1 VNPVGGAPQADT
13 TAGVRAAIL
22 GRPAVRAHVAEL
34 AGTVGRSV
42 HDITVELDADLKE
55 MVATHGGPA
64 GDVFLHIARLFD
76 RTAYRG
82 RIQVDPRQLRA
93 LQDINRR
100 YPVALLP
107 SHRSY
112 IDPVVL
118 ASVLQ
123 RAGLPPTYKLGGV
136 NVSFWPMGPLGR
148 RAGLIFIRRSFR
160 DDPVYK
166 LALREY
172 VGWLAEHRQNLE
184 WYIEGGRSRTGK
196 LRDPRLGLL
205 AYLVDAVHDGRCDDF
220 VLQPVSIV
228 YDELLDVEEH
238 ARSAQGAAK
247 APESFTRLVSYAR
260 AQRGR
265 YSRGDI
271 HVGFGE
277 PISVREHLTRELT
290 QAADDA
296 DTESASDALPLQK
309 LAFEV
314 AVRINSVTPI
324 TPPALITMALLWADR
339 AMTVD
344 QLLALLTRYADYVDQ
359 RGLPV
364 TCRPIATRDTV
375 LRGLASLQRHGVVTR
390 NDHGREVVY
399 LIQPE
404 QRIAAAYHRN
414 GILHFFVI
422 PAIVD
427 LASSVQGEGGSDDAG
442 LLHDEALALRDLFKF
457 EFFFEE
463 KREFLAEV
471 DAELAEPERPVTAPF
486 LRPFLEAYWA
496 TAEALAARGDAPVD
510 ADTLTAEAC
519 GLAEQF
525 LLQARIYSADA
536 VSSSYV
542 DGAVRLADHRGL
554 LEPDAL
560 DTGDDLSARRVEF
573 AQELH
578 TWIRR
583 VRAAQARAAARFM
596 ELMRA

>member
-1 VNPVGGAPQADT
+1 MNTDHVSAAL
-13 TAGVRAAIL
+13 VRAEIL
-22 GRPAVRAHVAEL
+22 GRPDVRERIAAL
-34 AGTVGRSV
+34 ARDSHRSI
-42 HDITVELDADLKE
+42 HDVTTELDADLRE

-64 GDVFLHIARLFD
+64 GDVFLHVARLFD

-82 RIQVDPRQLRA
+82 RIQVDPAQLRA
-93 LQDINRR
+93 LQDLHRR
-100 YPVALLP
+100 YPIALLP

-123 RAGLPPTYKLGGV
+123 RGGLPPTYKLGGI
-136 NVSFWPMGPLGR
+136 NIAFWPMGPMGR

-160 DDPVYK
+160 DDAVYK

-184 WYIEGGRSRTGK
+184 WYIEGGRTRTGK

-205 AYLVDAVHDGRCDDF
+205 AYLVDAVHDDRCDDF

-238 ARSAQGAAK
+238 ARSARGAAK
-247 APESFTRLVSYAR
+247 APESLGRLVSYAR
-260 AQRGR
+260 AQRTH

-271 HVGFGE
+271 HVRFGE
-277 PISVREHLTRELT
+277 PISVRDHLTRELT
-290 QAADDA
+290 QAAVAAA
-296 DTESASDALPLQK
+296 DDALPLQK

-339 AMTVD
+339 ALTVD
-344 QLLALLTRYADYVDQ
+344 QLLALLHRYAEYVDA
-359 RGLPV
+359 RDLPV
-364 TCRPIATRDTV
+364 TSRPIAARDT
-375 LRGLASLQRHGVVTR
+375 LQRGLASLQRHGVVTR

-414 GILHFFVI
+414 GILHFFVV

-427 LASSVQGEGGSDDAG
+427 LATGDGADSR
-442 LLHDEALALRDLFKF
+442 HDEALRLRDLFKF
-457 EFFFEE
+457 EFFFAE
-463 KREFLAEV
+463 KGEFLAEV
-471 DAELAEPERPVTAPF
+471 DREAAVTDRPVTAPF

-496 TAEALAARGDAPVD
+496 TAEALAAHDDEPVGADA
-510 ADTLTAEAC
+510 LTDEAT
-519 GLAEQF
+519 GLAEQY
-525 LLQARIYSADA
+525 LLQHRIYCADA
-536 VSSSYV
+536 VSTSYV
-542 DGAVRLADHRGL
+542 DGAVRLADHREL
-554 LEPDAL
+554 LAGGPDLA
-560 DTGDDLSARRVEF
+560 DRRREF
-573 AQELH
+573 ADELH
-578 TWIRR
+578 TLVRR
-583 VRAAQARAAARFM
+583 ARDAQARAATRFL
-596 ELMRA
+596 ELMRGDAR

>member
-1 VNPVGGAPQADT
+1 MSESVSAAS
-13 TAGVRAAIL
+13 VRAAIL
-22 GRPAVRAHVAEL
+22 GRPAVRDRLEEVA
-34 AGTVGRSV
+34 GDTGRSIHEV
-42 HDITVELDADLKE
+42 TSELDADLHE

-76 RTAYRG
+76 RAGYRG
-82 RIQVDPRQLRA
+82 RIQVDPEQVGA
-93 LQDINRR
+93 LQDLNRR

-123 RAGLPPTYKLGGV
+123 RADLPPTYKLGGI
-136 NVSFWPMGPLGR
+136 NVAFWPMGPMGR

-184 WYIEGGRSRTGK
+184 WYIEGGRTRTGK

-205 AYLVDAVHDGRCDDF
+205 AYLVDAVHDERCDDF

-247 APESFTRLVSYAR
+247 APESFARLVSYAR
-260 AQRGR
+260 AQRTR

-290 QAADDA
+290 EAV
-296 DTESASDALPLQK
+296 EEGEPDALPLQK

-314 AVRINSVTPI
+314 AVRINTVTPI

-339 AMTVD
+339 ALTVE
-344 QLLALLTRYADYVDQ
+344 QLLALLTRYAEYVDQ
-359 RGLPV
+359 RGIPV
-364 TCRPIATRDTV
+364 TSRPIATRETV

-414 GILHFFVI
+414 GILHFFVV

-427 LASSVQGEGGSDDAG
+427 LATEAGASS
-442 LLHDEALALRDLFKF
+442 LHDEALALRDLFKF

-463 KREFLAEV
+463 KGEFLAEV
-471 DAELAEPERPVTAPF
+471 DAEVAAPDRPVTAPF
-486 LRPFLEAYWA
+486 LRPFLESYWA
-496 TAEALAARGDAPVD
+496 TAEALAAHGDEPVD
-510 ADTLTAEAC
+510 AETLAEEAC

-525 LLQARIYSADA
+525 LLQARIYCADA
-536 VSSSYV
+536 VSSSYA
-542 DGAVRLADHRGL
+542 DGAVRLAEHRGL
-554 LEPDAL
+554 LDAQL
-560 DTGDDLSARRVEF
+560 LETGADLAARRSEF
-573 AQELH
+573 ANELH
-578 TWIRR
+578 SLVRR
-583 VRAAQARAAARFM
+583 VRAAQARAAARFL
-596 ELMRA
+596 EVMRAP

>member
-1 VNPVGGAPQADT
+1 MSTARPTAAD
-13 TAGVRAAIL
+13 VRAAIL
-22 GRPAVRAHVAEL
+22 GRPEVTERISEL
-34 AGTVGRSV
+34 ASASGRAV
-42 HDITVELDADLKE
+42 HDVTIELDADLKE

-64 GDVFLHIARLFD
+64 GDVFLHVARLFD

-82 RIQVDPRQLRA
+82 RIQVDPDQVRT
-93 LQDINRR
+93 LQDLNRR
-100 YPVALLP
+100 HPVALLP

-123 RAGLPPTYKLGGV
+123 RAQLPPTYKLGGI
-136 NVSFWPMGPLGR
+136 NVSFWPMGPMGR

-184 WYIEGGRSRTGK
+184 WYIEGGRTRTGK

-238 ARSAQGAAK
+238 TRSAQGAAK
-247 APESFTRLVSYAR
+247 APESFARLVSYAR
-260 AQRGR
+260 AQRTR

-271 HVGFGE
+271 HVAFGE
-277 PISVREHLTRELT
+277 PISVRDHLTRELT
-290 QAADDA
+290 EAA
-296 DTESASDALPLQK
+296 EQGRPDALPLQK

-314 AVRINSVTPI
+314 AVRINTVTPI

-339 AMTVD
+339 ALTVD
-344 QLLALLTRYADYVDQ
+344 QLLALLTRYADYVDR
-359 RGLPV
+359 RGIPV

-399 LIQPE
+399 LIQPD

-414 GILHFFVI
+414 GILHFFVL

-427 LASSVQGEGGSDDAG
+427 LASADDAG
-442 LLHDEALALRDLFKF
+442 SLHDEALAVRDLFKF

-463 KREFLAEV
+463 KGEFLAEV
-471 DAELAEPERPVTAPF
+471 DAEVGMHDRPVTAPF

-496 TAEALAARGDAPVD
+496 TAEALAAHGDAPVVD
-510 ADTLTAEAC
+510 GAPLTDEAC

-525 LLQARIYSADA
+525 LLQGRIYCADA

-542 DGAVRLADHRGL
+542 DGAIRLAEHRGL
-554 LEPDAL
+554 LDGGPDLA
-560 DTGDDLSARRVEF
+560 ARRAEF
-573 AQELH
+573 ADELH
-578 TWIRR
+578 TFVRR
-583 VRAAQARAAARFM
+583 ARVAQARAAARLL
-596 ELMRA
+596 ELMRAP

>member
-1 VNPVGGAPQADT
+1 MTAPAT
-13 TAGVRAAIL
+13 AAGVRAAIL
-22 GRPAVRAHVAEL
+22 GRPEVRARVAEL
-34 AGTVGRSV
+34 ARTTGRTV
-42 HDITVELDADLKE
+42 HDITVELDTDLAE
-55 MVATHGGPA
+55 MVAIHGGPA

-82 RIQVDPRQLRA
+82 RIEVDEQQLRA
-93 LQDINRR
+93 LQELNRR
-100 YPVALLP
+100 YPVAFLP

-123 RAGLPPTYKLGGV
+123 RAQLSPTYKLGGI

-172 VGWLAEHRQNLE
+172 VGFLAEHRQNLE
-184 WYIEGGRSRTGK
+184 WYIEGGRTRTGK
-196 LRDPRLGLL
+196 LRDPRLGVL

-238 ARSAQGAAK
+238 AQSARGAAK
-247 APESFTRLVSYAR
+247 TPESFARLVSYAR
-260 AQRGR
+260 AQRTR

-271 HVGFGE
+271 HVEFGD
-277 PISVREHLTRELT
+277 PISVRDHLTRELT
-290 QAADDA
+290 EAAEDGA
-296 DTESASDALPLQK
+296 PDALPLQK

-314 AVRINSVTPI
+314 AVRINTVTPI

-339 AMTVD
+339 ALTVE
-344 QLLALLTRYADYVDQ
+344 QLLALLVRYADYVDQ
-359 RGLPV
+359 RRIPV
-364 TCRPIATRDTV
+364 TCRPIAARDTV

-390 NDHGREVVY
+390 NDHGRETVY

-414 GILHFFVI
+414 GILHFFVV

-427 LASSVQGEGGSDDAG
+427 LATSDDAG
-442 LLHDEALALRDLFKF
+442 SLHDEALALRDLFKF

-463 KREFLAEV
+463 KGEFLAEV
-471 DAELAEPERPVTAPF
+471 DAEAAQTGRPVTAPF

-496 TAEALAARGDAPVD
+496 TAEALAAYDDAPLD
-510 ADTLTAEAC
+510 AATLTSEAC

-525 LLQARIYSADA
+525 LLQARIYCADA
-536 VSSSYV
+536 VSNSYIE
-542 DGAVRLADHRGL
+542 GAVRLAEHRGL
-554 LEPDAL
+554 LDDGPDL
-560 DTGDDLSARRVEF
+560 EARRVEF
-573 AQELH
+573 ADELH
-578 TWIRR
+578 VLVRR
-583 VRAAQARAAARFM
+583 ARVAQARAAARFL
-596 ELMRA
+596 ELMRAS

>member
-1 VNPVGGAPQADT
+1 MTESA
-13 TAGVRAAIL
+13 AGVRAAIL
-22 GRPAVRAHVAEL
+22 GRPAVRERVEEL
-34 AGTVGRSV
+34 AESTGRSIAEV
-42 HDITVELDADLKE
+42 TQELDADLKE

-82 RIQVDPRQLRA
+82 RIQVEPEQVRA
-93 LQDINRR
+93 LQDLNRR

-123 RAGLPPTYKLGGV
+123 RAGLPPTFKLGGI
-136 NVSFWPMGPLGR
+136 NVSFWPMGPMGR

-184 WYIEGGRSRTGK
+184 WYIEGGRTRTGK

-238 ARSAQGAAK
+238 ARSVLGATK

-260 AQRGR
+260 AQRSR

-271 HVGFGE
+271 HVAFGE
-277 PISVREHLTRELT
+277 PISVRDHLTRELT
-290 QAADDA
+290 EAAD
-296 DTESASDALPLQK
+296 ASDLAAAPDALPLQK

-314 AVRINSVTPI
+314 AVRINTVTPI

-339 AMTVD
+339 ALTVD
-344 QLLALLTRYADYVDQ
+344 QLLALLERYAVYVDE
-359 RGLPV
+359 RGFPV
-364 TCRPIATRDTV
+364 TCRPIATRDTL

-390 NDHGREVVY
+390 NDRGRDVVY
-399 LIQPE
+399 LIQAE

-414 GILHFFVI
+414 GILHFFVV

-427 LASSVQGEGGSDDAG
+427 LASSMHGSDSEDNAST
-442 LLHDEALALRDLFKF
+442 LHDDALALRDLFKF
-457 EFFFEE
+457 EFFFAE
-463 KREFLAEV
+463 KGEFLAEV
-471 DAELAEPERPVTAPF
+471 DAEVASTNRPVTAPF

-496 TAEALAARGDAPVD
+496 TAEALAAHGDAPVD
-510 ADTLTAEAC
+510 GEALGDEAC
-519 GLAEQF
+519 GLAEQY
-525 LLQARIYSADA
+525 LLQGRIYCADA

-554 LEPDAL
+554 LDGGPDLA
-560 DTGDDLSARRVEF
+560 ARRAEF
-573 AQELH
+573 AHELH

>member
-1 VNPVGGAPQADT
+1 
-13 TAGVRAAIL
+13 VRAAIL
-22 GRPAVRAHVAEL
+22 GRPEVRSRVDEL
-34 AGTVGRSV
+34 AVASGRSI
-42 HDITVELDADLKE
+42 HDITAELDADLKE

-82 RIQVDPRQLRA
+82 RIQVDPEQVRA
-93 LQDINRR
+93 LQDLNRR

-123 RAGLPPTYKLGGV
+123 RAALPPTYKLGGI
-136 NVSFWPMGPLGR
+136 NVSFWPMGPMGR

-184 WYIEGGRSRTGK
+184 WYIEGGRTRTGK

-238 ARSAQGAAK
+238 ARSVQGASK
-247 APESFTRLVSYAR
+247 TPESFTRLVSYAR

-271 HVGFGE
+271 HVAFGE
-277 PISVREHLTRELT
+277 PISVRDHLTHELT
-290 QAADDA
+290 EAAQQGTA
-296 DTESASDALPLQK
+296 DALPLQK

-339 AMTVD
+339 ALTVD
-344 QLLALLTRYADYVDQ
+344 QLLALLTRYADYVD
-359 RGLPV
+359 RRELPV

-390 NDHGREVVY
+390 NDHGHEVVY
-399 LIQPE
+399 LVQPE

-414 GILHFFVI
+414 GILHFFVV

-427 LASSVQGEGGSDDAG
+427 LSSSDDDASDDGAG
-442 LLHDEALALRDLFKF
+442 TLHDDALALRDLFKF
-457 EFFFEE
+457 EFFFAE
-463 KREFLAEV
+463 KGEFLAEV
-471 DAELAEPERPVTAPF
+471 DAEAAAVDRPVTAPF

-496 TAEALAARGDAPVD
+496 TAEALATRGDAPVD
-510 ADTLTAEAC
+510 AETLAGEAC

-525 LLQARIYSADA
+525 LLQARIYCADA
-536 VSSSYV
+536 VSSSYI
-542 DGAVRLADHRGL
+542 DGAVRLAEHRGL
-554 LEPDAL
+554 LEADHLESGPDLA
-560 DTGDDLSARRVEF
+560 ARRVEF
-573 AQELH
+573 AHELH
-578 TWIRR
+578 VFVRR
-583 VRAAQARAAARFM
+583 ARTAQTRAAARLL

>member
-1 VNPVGGAPQADT
+1 VNAAE
-13 TAGVRAAIL
+13 VRAAIL
-22 GRPAVRAHVAEL
+22 GRPEVRARITEL
-34 AGTVGRSV
+34 AAAARRSV
-42 HDITVELDADLKE
+42 HDVTTELDADLRE

-64 GDVFLHIARLFD
+64 GDLFLHIARLFD

-82 RIQVDPRQLRA
+82 RIKVDDEQLRELA
-93 LQDINRR
+93 ARNQR
-100 YPVALLP
+100 YPLALLP

-123 RAGLPPTYKLGGV
+123 RAGMAPTYKLGGI
-136 NVSFWPMGPLGR
+136 NVAFWPMGPMGR

-184 WYIEGGRSRTGK
+184 WYIEGGRTRTGK

-205 AYLVDAVHDGRCDDF
+205 AYLVDAVGDGRCDDF
-220 VLQPVSIV
+220 LLQPVSIV

-238 ARSAQGAAK
+238 ARSATGAAK
-247 APESFTRLVSYAR
+247 APESFARLVSYAR
-260 AQRGR
+260 AQRTR

-271 HVGFGE
+271 HVAFGE

-290 QAADDA
+290 DA
-296 DTESASDALPLQK
+296 VDHGAPDALPLQK

-314 AVRINSVTPI
+314 AVHINEVTPI

-339 AMTVD
+339 ALTVD
-344 QLLALLTRYADYVDQ
+344 QLLVLLERYAEYVDA
-359 RGLPV
+359 RDIPV
-364 TCRPIATRDTV
+364 TTRPIAARAT
-375 LRGLASLQRHGVVTR
+375 LLNGLASLQRHGVVTR
-390 NDHGREVVY
+390 NDRGREVVY
-399 LIQPE
+399 LIQPD

-414 GILHFFVI
+414 SILHFFLV

-427 LASSVQGEGGSDDAG
+427 LASADDAG
-442 LLHDEALALRDLFKF
+442 ALHDEALELRDLLKF

-463 KREFLAEV
+463 KGEFLAAV
-471 DAELAEPERPVTAPF
+471 DAEAAVPDRPVTAPF

-496 TAEALAARGDAPVD
+496 TAEALAARGDEPVD
-510 ADTLTAEAC
+510 AEALTADAC
-519 GLAEQF
+519 GLAEQY
-525 LLQARIYSADA
+525 LLQHRIYCADA
-536 VSSSYV
+536 VSSSYI

-554 LEPDAL
+554 L
-560 DTGDDLSARRVEF
+560 TGGADLAARRADF
-573 AQELH
+573 AADLH
-578 TWIRR
+578 TLVRR
-583 VRAAQARAAARFM
+583 VRVAQARAAARFL

>member
-1 VNPVGGAPQADT
+1 MNAAE
-13 TAGVRAAIL
+13 VRAAIV
-22 GRPAVRAHVAEL
+22 GRSEVRARIAEL
-34 AGTVGRSV
+34 ARDTHRSV
-42 HDITVELDADLKE
+42 HDVTAALDADLRE

-76 RTAYRG
+76 HTAYRG
-82 RIQVDPRQLRA
+82 RIQVDREQVRA
-93 LQDINRR
+93 LQELHRR
-100 YPVALLP
+100 HPVALLP

-123 RAGLPPTYKLGGV
+123 RAGLPPTYKVGGV
-136 NVSFWPMGPLGR
+136 NVAFWPIGPMGR
-148 RAGLIFIRRSFR
+148 RAGLIFVRRSFR

-166 LALREY
+166 LAVREY
-172 VGWLAEHRQNLE
+172 VGWLAEHRHNLE
-184 WYIEGGRSRTGK
+184 WYVEGGRTRTGK

-247 APESFTRLVSYAR
+247 RPESFARLVSYAR
-260 AQRGR
+260 AQRTR
-265 YSRGDI
+265 YSHGDI
-271 HVGFGE
+271 HVAFGE

-290 QAADDA
+290 QAADGFEPA
-296 DTESASDALPLQK
+296 GTSDALPLQK

-314 AVRINSVTPI
+314 ARHINAVTPI

-339 AMTVD
+339 ALTVD
-344 QLLALLTRYADYVDQ
+344 QLLALLERYADDADE

-364 TCRPIATRDTV
+364 TCRPIAARDTV

-427 LASSVQGEGGSDDAG
+427 LVRRADDGARRG
-442 LLHDEALALRDLFKF
+442 DVGALHDDALALRDLLKF
-457 EFFFEE
+457 EFFFDE
-463 KREFLAEV
+463 RDAFLAAV
-471 DAELAEPERPVTAPF
+471 DAEAVTLDRPVTAPF

-496 TAEALAARGDAPVD
+496 TAEALAAHGEADVD
-510 ADTLTAEAC
+510 AEDLTRQAC

-525 LLQARIYSADA
+525 LLQGRIYCADA

-542 DGAVRLADHRGL
+542 DGAVRLAEHRGL
-554 LEPDAL
+554 LEGGRDVAPRRA
-560 DTGDDLSARRVEF
+560 DLAS
-573 AQELH
+573 ELH
-578 TWIRR
+578 TFVRR
-583 VRAAQARAAARFM
+583 VRAAQARAATRFL
-596 ELMRA
+596 ELMRAP

>member
-1 VNPVGGAPQADT
+1 VTEALGTA
-13 TAGVRAAIL
+13 AGVRAAIL
-22 GRPAVRAHVAEL
+22 GRPEVRQRIFEL
-34 AGTVGRSV
+34 ARSSNRSV
-42 HDITVELDADLKE
+42 HDMTVELDADLKE

-82 RIQVDPRQLRA
+82 RIQVDPEELRR
-93 LQDINRR
+93 LQDLNRR

-123 RAGLPPTYKLGGV
+123 RADLPPTYKLGGI
-136 NVSFWPMGPLGR
+136 NVSFWPMGPMGR

-184 WYIEGGRSRTGK
+184 WYIEGGRTRTGK

-238 ARSAQGAAK
+238 AQSARGAAK

-260 AQRGR
+260 AQRTR

-271 HVGFGE
+271 HVAFAD
-277 PISVREHLTRELT
+277 PISVRDHLTRELT
-290 QAADDA
+290 DAADGF
-296 DTESASDALPLQK
+296 TSAGEPEALPLQK

-314 AVRINSVTPI
+314 AVRINTVTPI

-339 AMTVD
+339 ALTVD
-344 QLLALLTRYADYVDQ
+344 QLLALLARYAEYVDQ
-359 RGLPV
+359 RRIPV
-364 TCRPIATRDTV
+364 TCSPIAARDTV

-390 NDHGREVVY
+390 NDQGRDVVY

-414 GILHFFVI
+414 SILHFFVV

-427 LASSVQGEGGSDDAG
+427 LATFQGDGADDAG
-442 LLHDEALALRDLFKF
+442 SLHDEALALRDLFKF

-463 KREFLAEV
+463 KGEFLAEV
-471 DAELAEPERPVTAPF
+471 DAEVGMTDRPVTAPF

-496 TAEALAARGDAPVD
+496 TAEALAAHGDASVEGEHL
-510 ADTLTAEAC
+510 ADEAC

-525 LLQARIYSADA
+525 ILQARIYCADA
-536 VSSSYV
+536 VSSSYI
-542 DGAVRLADHRGL
+542 DGAIRLAEHRGL
-554 LEPDAL
+554 LGADLLEAGPDLA
-560 DTGDDLSARRVEF
+560 ARRTEF
-573 AQELH
+573 ADELH
-578 TWIRR
+578 RCVRR
-583 VRAAQARAAARFM
+583 ARVAQARAAARFL
-596 ELMRA
+596 ELMRGTTS

>member
-1 VNPVGGAPQADT
+1 VNAIRPPPAESA
-13 TAGVRAAIL
+13 ARVRAAIL
-22 GRPAVRAHVAEL
+22 GRLAVRERVAAL
-34 AGTVGRSV
+34 AQGTGRSV
-42 HDITVELDADLKE
+42 HDVTLELDADLKE

-82 RIQVDPRQLRA
+82 RIQVAPEQMRA
-93 LQDINRR
+93 LQDLCRR
-100 YPVALLP
+100 FPVAFLP

-123 RAGLPPTYKLGGV
+123 RAGVPPTYKLGGL
-136 NVSFWPMGPLGR
+136 NVSFWPMGPMGR

-172 VGWLAEHRQNLE
+172 VGYLAEHRQNLE
-184 WYIEGGRSRTGK
+184 WYIEGGRTRTGK

-205 AYLVDAVHDGRCDDF
+205 AYLVDAVHDGRSDDF

-238 ARSAQGAAK
+238 AQSARGAAK
-247 APESFTRLVSYAR
+247 TAESFTRLVSYAR
-260 AQRGR
+260 AQRTR

-271 HVGFGE
+271 HIAFGE
-277 PISVREHLTRELT
+277 PISVREHLTHELT
-290 QAADDA
+290 RAADAA
-296 DTESASDALPLQK
+296 DTPDAAGTSDALPLQK

-314 AVRINSVTPI
+314 AVRINAVTPI
-324 TPPALITMALLWADR
+324 TPPALITVALLWADR
-339 AMTVD
+339 ALTVD
-344 QLLALLTRYADYVDQ
+344 QLLALLTRYADYVE
-359 RGLPV
+359 RRNLPV

-390 NDHGREVVY
+390 NDRGHAVVY
-399 LIQPE
+399 LIQPD

-414 GILHFFVI
+414 GILHFFVV

-427 LASSVQGEGGSDDAG
+427 LATAEDAG
-442 LLHDEALALRDLFKF
+442 ALHDEALALRDVFKF
-457 EFFFEE
+457 EFFFTE
-463 KREFLAEV
+463 KGEFLAEV
-471 DAELAEPERPVTAPF
+471 DAEAAADRPVTAPF

-496 TAEALAARGDAPVD
+496 TAEALAAHGDAPVD
-510 ADTLTAEAC
+510 AEMLTAEAC
-519 GLAEQF
+519 GLAEQY
-525 LLQARIYSADA
+525 LLQARIYCADA
-536 VSSSYV
+536 VSTSYV

-554 LEPDAL
+554 LDASIL
-560 DTGDDLSARRVEF
+560 GTGANLSARRAEF
-573 AQELH
+573 AHELH
-578 TWIRR
+578 VLVRR
-583 VRAAQARAAARFM
+583 ARVAQARAAARFL
-596 ELMRA
+596 ELMR

>member
-1 VNPVGGAPQADT
+1 MSESA
-13 TAGVRAAIL
+13 AGVRAAIL
-22 GRPAVRAHVAEL
+22 GRPAVRTLLDEL
-34 AGTVGRSV
+34 ARASGRSISDV
-42 HDITVELDADLKE
+42 TLELDADLQE

-82 RIQVDPRQLRA
+82 RIQVDPEQVHA
-93 LQDINRR
+93 LQDLNRQ

-123 RAGLPPTYKLGGV
+123 RAGLPPTYKLGGI
-136 NVSFWPMGPLGR
+136 NVSFWPMGPMGR

-184 WYIEGGRSRTGK
+184 WYIEGGRTRTGK

-238 ARSAQGAAK
+238 ARSVQGASK
-247 APESFTRLVSYAR
+247 TPESFTRLVSYAR
-260 AQRGR
+260 AQRSR

-271 HVGFGE
+271 HVAFGE
-277 PISVREHLTRELT
+277 PISVRDHLTHELT
-290 QAADDA
+290 DAAAEDA
-296 DTESASDALPLQK
+296 PDALPLQK

-314 AVRINSVTPI
+314 AVRINTVTPI

-339 AMTVD
+339 ALTVE
-344 QLLALLTRYADYVDQ
+344 QLLALLERYAVYVDE
-359 RGLPV
+359 RGFPV
-364 TCRPIATRDTV
+364 TCRPIATRDTL

-390 NDHGREVVY
+390 NDHGRDVVY

-414 GILHFFVI
+414 GILHFFVV

-427 LASSVQGEGGSDDAG
+427 LASEDNAG
-442 LLHDEALALRDLFKF
+442 TLHDDALALRDLFKF
-457 EFFFEE
+457 EFFFAE
-463 KREFLAEV
+463 KGEFLAEV
-471 DAELAEPERPVTAPF
+471 DAEVASTNRPVTAPF

-496 TAEALAARGDAPVD
+496 TAEALAAHGDAPVD
-510 ADTLTAEAC
+510 GEPLADEAC
-519 GLAEQF
+519 GLAEQY
-525 LLQARIYSADA
+525 LLQGRIYCADA

-554 LEPDAL
+554 LDAGPDLA
-560 DTGDDLSARRVEF
+560 ARRAEL
-573 AQELH
+573 AHELH

-596 ELMRA
+596 EIMRA